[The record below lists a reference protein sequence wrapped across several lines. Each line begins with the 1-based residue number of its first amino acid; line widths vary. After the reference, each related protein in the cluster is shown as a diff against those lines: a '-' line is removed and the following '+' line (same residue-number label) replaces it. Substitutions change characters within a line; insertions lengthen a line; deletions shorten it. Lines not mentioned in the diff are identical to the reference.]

1 MCFRSI
7 PLVHFSN
14 NYSNRLRVA
23 TAPIAVDNDLIAMTG
38 LLLAKNR
45 SALHDHQLINQYVA
59 GIVLKGYEVKAVR
72 EKKVSFDGTY
82 VQIFKDGPYV
92 VNLFIGEYS
101 KQSQKGLE
109 KNTKR
114 SRKLLLNKSE
124 IDEITRELDQK
135 GRTAIPL
142 AVVVINNRIKLE
154 FAIVKGKKEYEIKR
168 VAKDRQIKRDMQ
180 VEFKDFHRSVD
191 A

>member
-1 MCFRSI
+1 MCFRTTPI
-7 PLVHFSN
+7 AHFNN

-23 TAPIAVDNDLIAMTG
+23 TAPIDMDNGVMLMKG
-38 LLLAKNR
+38 LLLVKNR

-72 EKKVSFDGTY
+72 EKKVSFDATY
-82 VQIFKDGPYV
+82 IQIFKDGPYV

-114 SRKLLLNKSE
+114 ARKLLLNNSE
-124 IDEITRELDQK
+124 IAEITRELDQK

-142 AVVVINNRIKLE
+142 AIVLLNNRIKLE
-154 FAIVKGKKEYEIKR
+154 FAVVKGKKEYEIKR

-180 VEFKDFHRSVD
+180 VEFKDFHRSAD

>member
-1 MCFRSI
+1 M
-7 PLVHFSN
+7 L
-14 NYSNRLRVA
+14 
-23 TAPIAVDNDLIAMTG
+23 MKG
-38 LLLAKNR
+38 LLLVKNR

-72 EKKVSFDGTY
+72 EKKVSFDATY
-82 VQIFKDGPYV
+82 IQIFKDGPYV

-114 SRKLLLNKSE
+114 ARKLLLNNSE
-124 IDEITRELDQK
+124 IAEITRELDQK

-142 AVVVINNRIKLE
+142 AIVLLNNRIKLE
-154 FAIVKGKKEYEIKR
+154 FAVVKGKKEYEIKR

-180 VEFKDFHRSVD
+180 VEFKDFHRSAD